1 MRIVKPYAKY
11 LPTKGLSHNEHI
23 ARCAR
28 ICYASDKT
36 TDNDQMVEGLIR
48 KGHLSMLRHTTYY
61 FKIDKFVFD
70 GHFPNKLKESPYCRY
85 VYDEFYD
92 IIFFAMNG
100 QTYFEYQNYL
110 KHFDDCLVTFDDIVK
125 HNSELARAVCR
136 ISIECVSQLSTLREF
151 NRVSP
156 NNIAE
161 QSTRYCNYT
170 GSKFDGHVNLCIP
183 HWITSFIEEGT
194 IITDNEKNELITG
207 LGFLNEKLFDRV
219 DLAEYYYLKGCYE
232 SCELYDKLISLCN
245 IKPEDA
251 RGVLP
256 LDIASKAAYTYFL
269 DEWLEII
276 NKRVYNTTGKA
287 HPNAIRLGVQIK
299 DIVDCVINDN
309 DLIENII

>member
-11 LPTKGLSHNEHI
+11 LLTKGLSHNEHI

-28 ICYASDKT
+28 VCYASDKT
-36 TDNDQMVEGLIR
+36 TDNDQMVEGLIK

-61 FKIDKFVFD
+61 YMIDKYVFD
-70 GHFPNKLKESPYCRY
+70 NNFPNKLKESPYCRCT
-85 VYDEFYD
+85 YDNFYD
-92 IIFFAMNG
+92 IIIFAMNG
-100 QTYFEYQNYL
+100 QTYFEHQNEL
-110 KHFDDCLVTFDDIVK
+110 NQFEENLTTFEQVVAF
-125 HNSELARAVCR
+125 NPELARAVCR

-161 QSTRYCNYT
+161 QSTRYCNYS

-194 IITDNEKNELITG
+194 IITDNEKNELVTK
-207 LGFLNEKLFDRV
+207 LGFFTEKLFDRV
-219 DLAEYYYLKGCYE
+219 DLPEYYYLKGCYE
-232 SCELYDKLISLCN
+232 SCELYDRLINICN

-256 LDIASKAAYTYFL
+256 IDVASKAVYTYFL

-287 HPNAIRLGVQIK
+287 HPNAIRLGIEIK
-299 DIVDCVINDN
+299 DIVDCVIRDN
-309 DLIENII
+309 DLTENII

>member
-28 ICYASDKT
+28 VCYASDKT
-36 TDNDQMVEGLIR
+36 TDNDQMVEGLIK

-61 FKIDKFVFD
+61 FKIDKFIFD

-85 VYDEFYD
+85 AYDEFYD
-92 IIFFAMNG
+92 VIFFAMNG

-110 KHFDDCLVTFDDIVK
+110 KHFDDCFVTFEDIVK
-125 HNSELARAVCR
+125 HDSELARAVCR

-194 IITDNEKNELITG
+194 IVTENDKFELVTG
-207 LGFLNEKLFDRV
+207 LGFLNEKLFDIV
-219 DLAEYYYLKGCYE
+219 DLPEYYYLKGCYE
-232 SCELYDKLISLCN
+232 SCELYDRLINNCN
-245 IKPEDA
+245 IKLEDA

-256 LDIASKAAYTYFL
+256 LDIASKAVYTYFL

-287 HPNAIRLGVQIK
+287 HPNAIKLGIEIK
-299 DIVDCVINDN
+299 DIVDCVINDCY
-309 DLIENII
+309 LIENVI

>member
-11 LPTKGLSHNEHI
+11 LPTKGLNHNEHI

-28 ICYASDKT
+28 VCYASDKT
-36 TDNDQMVEGLIR
+36 TDNDQMVEGLIK

-61 FKIDKFVFD
+61 YMIDKLSFEGF
-70 GHFPNKLKESPYCRY
+70 FPHKLINSPYCRH
-85 VYDEFYD
+85 VYDND
-92 IIFFAMNG
+92 CDLVIVAING
-100 QTYFEYQNYL
+100 QTHWENIETLNMFEKYL
-110 KHFDDCLVTFDDIVK
+110 TTFEQVVK
-125 HNSELARAVCR
+125 HNPELARAVCR

-161 QSTRYCNYT
+161 QSTRYCNYS

-194 IITDNEKNELITG
+194 IITENEKNELVINLG
-207 LGFLNEKLFDRV
+207 LLTEDLFSRV
-219 DLAEYYYLKGCYE
+219 ELPEYYFLKGCYMQ
-232 SCELYDKLISLCN
+232 CELYDKLINLCN
-245 IKPEDA
+245 IKLEDA

-256 LDIASKAAYTYFL
+256 LDIASKAVYTYFL

-287 HPNAIRLGVQIK
+287 HPNAIKLGIEIK
-299 DIVDCVINDN
+299 DIVDCVINDI
-309 DLIENII
+309 DSMENQI